1 MFAKKSQ
8 MIKNIKSTLEANG
21 VEVNDQAAE
30 NVLKMVEIFMEP
42 KLRPLSSKEVDD
54 HILVKQAPK
63 DMRDEIKDYVRS
75 LDYEHKREFVP
86 EDA

>member
-1 MFAKKSQ
+1 MFAKRSQ
-8 MIKNIKSTLEANG
+8 IIKNIKSTLQANG
-21 VEVNDQAAE
+21 FEVNDQAAE

-42 KLRPLSSKEVDD
+42 KLRPLSSNEVDN
-54 HILVKQAPK
+54 HVLVKQAPK
-63 DMRDEIKDYVRS
+63 DLRDEIKDYVRS